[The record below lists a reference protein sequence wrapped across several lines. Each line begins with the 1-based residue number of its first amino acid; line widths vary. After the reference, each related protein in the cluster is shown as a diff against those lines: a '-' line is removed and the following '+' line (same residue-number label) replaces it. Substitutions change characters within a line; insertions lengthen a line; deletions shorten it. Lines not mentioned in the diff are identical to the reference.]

1 MIRFRHIITLVLFSA
16 VACKR
21 PAQDLATPLPPK
33 PDICGCMDKAA
44 LKYNPEAN
52 KTDSTQCHYA
62 IDSVCGTYDVSDTL
76 VTFTSHGPDT
86 TIANFSLTVRRA
98 GGSSLRFDTVLK
110 CDQCTKGAIPYY
122 ASSMRFE
129 YTSYSDE
136 YTSNNGSGYFTGDTI
151 YYQQR
156 IVNGLSTYTPR
167 RWGRGVKRH

>member
-1 MIRFRHIITLVLFSA
+1 MKQLRHIFTLVLFS
-16 VACKR
+16 VIACKR
-21 PAQDLATPLPPK
+21 PTQDLATPLQPK
-33 PDICGCMDKAA
+33 PDVCGCMDIAA
-44 LKYNPEAN
+44 LNYDPKATMIDGT
-52 KTDSTQCHYA
+52 KCKYA
-62 IDSVCGTYDVSDTL
+62 IDSICGTYDVTDTQM
-76 VTFTSHGPDT
+76 VFTSHGPDT
-86 TIANFSLTVRRA
+86 TIANFSLTVSRA